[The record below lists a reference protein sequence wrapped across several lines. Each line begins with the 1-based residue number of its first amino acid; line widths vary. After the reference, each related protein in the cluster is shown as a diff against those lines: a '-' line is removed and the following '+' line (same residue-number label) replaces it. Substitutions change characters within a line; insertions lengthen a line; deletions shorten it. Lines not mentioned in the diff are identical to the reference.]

1 MTTANASSGRG
12 ESVPSVFFAS
22 APLTKPQ
29 SVRILES
36 VETAR
41 KRGCNVVT
49 ARKGA
54 ALTEREK
61 EVVRIFV
68 ASSVKEFEVE
78 RGQIAEYFDTLN
90 QAHERD
96 GVRIVWYRP
105 ETMSR
110 AYYEG
115 GSQLPYNEEI
125 TKSRF
130 FVLLIGRRLGEYT
143 EAEFNLALK
152 CCRESG
158 KPVII
163 PYFLD
168 VSGDLRVAEFKER
181 LKTELKQYVNAYD
194 NLDVI
199 LSHLHIELIRHG
211 AFRREDAELSDREA
225 AADKGLDGI
234 RELIREQEKR
244 IAELD
249 AQTVTPL
256 IIREKTAAYEEIKR
270 LSQKYDMAPDSL
282 LHYMWFLREQH
293 LYDDGIE
300 LGHWLERFY
309 TLHDP
314 GKTVWAR
321 LQNRIGVCYHKS
333 TCYEEAEQHYRKALE
348 IYKRL
353 AKVNP
358 MQFEP
363 GLAHSLNNLGELL
376 NVTNRKKEA
385 EQCHR
390 KALEIRRRLTQDNVV
405 FASSVAQSCDNLAN
419 LLSVTGRIE
428 EAKQY
433 YQEALDIFL
442 CLSEIF
448 PYVVQPDLAKAYNNL
463 ATLLHDTKQMDEAER
478 NYQEALK
485 IRRCLVESNPTAFE
499 PDLASTCYNLGV
511 FECDRGNRDAARGYF
526 EEALSI
532 DDKYPHLA
540 KNAEND
546 RYQLS
551 LL

>member
-1 MTTANASSGRG
+1 M
-12 ESVPSVFFAS
+12 
-22 APLTKPQ
+22 TKPPG
-29 SVRILES
+29 VRILES

-41 KRGCNVVT
+41 KRGCNVTT

-130 FVLLIGRRLGEYT
+130 FVLLIGRRLGEHT
-143 EAEFNLALK
+143 EEEFNLALQ

-199 LSHLHIELIRHG
+199 LNHLHIELIRHG

-234 RELIREQEKR
+234 RELIREQERR

-256 IIREKTAAYEEIKR
+256 IVREKTAAYEEIQR

-282 LHYMWFLREQH
+282 LDYLGFLWNQR

-300 LGHWLERFY
+300 LGHWLERFC

-314 GKTVWAR
+314 GASVWAR
-321 LQNRIGVCYHKS
+321 LKNRIGVLYWNS
-333 TCYEEAEQHYRKALE
+333 THYEEAEKYYRETLEISKCLAEANPVKFELDLARSLNNLANLLYQTNRYEEAEQYYRKTLE
-348 IYKRL
+348 ILRRL
-353 AKVNP
+353 AETNP
-358 MQFEP
+358 
-363 GLAHSLNNLGELL
+363 
-376 NVTNRKKEA
+376 
-385 EQCHR
+385 
-390 KALEIRRRLTQDNVV
+390 
-405 FASSVAQSCDNLAN
+405 
-419 LLSVTGRIE
+419 
-428 EAKQY
+428 
-433 YQEALDIFL
+433 
-442 CLSEIF
+442 
-448 PYVVQPDLAKAYNNL
+448 
-463 ATLLHDTKQMDEAER
+463 
-478 NYQEALK
+478 
-485 IRRCLVESNPTAFE
+485 AFE
-499 PDLASTCYNLGV
+499 PDLAQSLNNLANLLDDTNRKEEAEQYYRKVLEIYRRLAEANPAAFEPTLAIAPLNNLGMMIIAADKMKVAVSEKQIKEAEPLLREAAEILKCYAEKNPRAFEPYVAVTLYNLGV
-511 FECDRGNRDAARGYF
+511 LEYKRHCPHIAKRRFKEALALFEKFPHEEQRAQQCRDA
-526 EEALSI
+526 L
-532 DDKYPHLA
+532 DLVD
-540 KNAEND
+540 KNAPAG
-546 RYQLS
+546 
-551 LL
+551 

>member
-1 MTTANASSGRG
+1 M
-12 ESVPSVFFAS
+12 
-22 APLTKPQ
+22 
-29 SVRILES
+29 
-36 VETAR
+36 
-41 KRGCNVVT
+41 
-49 ARKGA
+49 
-54 ALTEREK
+54 
-61 EVVRIFV
+61 RIFV

-249 AQTVTPL
+249 AQPDVTPL
-256 IIREKTAAYEEIKR
+256 IIREKTAAYEEIQR

-282 LHYMWFLREQH
+282 LDYLWFLRKQH
-293 LYDDGIE
+293 LYDDGIK

-309 TLHDP
+309 TLHNP
-314 GKTVWAR
+314 GEVVLAR
-321 LQNRIGVCYHKS
+321 LQNTIGVCYDES
-333 TCYEEAEQHYRKALE
+333 TRYEEAEQYYRKALE
-348 IYKRL
+348 IQRRL
-353 AKVNP
+353 VEVNP
-358 MQFEP
+358 AEFEP
-363 GLAHSLNNLGELL
+363 DLALSLNNLAILL
-376 NVTNRKKEA
+376 DDTSREEEA
-385 EQCHR
+385 EQRHR
-390 KALEIRRRLTQDNVV
+390 
-405 FASSVAQSCDNLAN
+405 
-419 LLSVTGRIE
+419 
-428 EAKQY
+428 
-433 YQEALDIFL
+433 
-442 CLSEIF
+442 
-448 PYVVQPDLAKAYNNL
+448 
-463 ATLLHDTKQMDEAER
+463 
-478 NYQEALK
+478 EALK
-485 IRRCLVESNPTAFE
+485 IRRRLAKANPAEFEPDVAQTCNNLGYLIIAADKMEVAVSEKQIQAAEPFLREAAEIWKRFAVNNPRAFE
-499 PDLASTCYNLGV
+499 PDLAMISYNLGV
-511 FECDRGNRDAARGYF
+511 LEYKRHCQHIARRYFKKALALFEKFPHCGKEAQRCRDAL
-526 EEALSI
+526 ALI
-532 DDKYPHLA
+532 D
-540 KNAEND
+540 KNAPAP
-546 RYQLS
+546 S
-551 LL
+551 PP